1 VETSR
6 PLPESLERVVQT
18 FRGAPAALRLEL
30 LLEYA
35 RAVPPLPPALQDDPS
50 RLERVHECQTPFF
63 VASEIDGGV
72 LRLHFDAPPE
82 APTTRA
88 FAGILHR
95 AFDGADPREVLDVPE
110 DFSSRL
116 GLAEVISPL
125 RMRGMGAIL
134 ARIKRQVAARL
145 AEVG

>member
-1 VETSR
+1 METSR
-6 PLPESLERVVQT
+6 ALPERLEQVVSS
-18 FRGAPAALRLEL
+18 FRSAPASLRLEL

-35 RAVPPLPPALQDDPS
+35 RAVPPLPSGLRDDPS

-63 VASEIDGGV
+63 VATEIEDGV

-88 FAGILHR
+88 FAGILHS
-95 AFDGADPREVLDVPE
+95 AFDGGDPRAVLETPD

-134 ARIKRQVAARL
+134 ARIKAQVARAL
-145 AEVG
+145 